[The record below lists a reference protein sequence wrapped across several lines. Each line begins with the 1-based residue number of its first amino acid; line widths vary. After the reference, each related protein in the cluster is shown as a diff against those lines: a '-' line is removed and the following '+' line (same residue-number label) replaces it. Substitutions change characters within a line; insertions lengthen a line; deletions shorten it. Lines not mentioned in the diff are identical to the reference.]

1 MSLAARHLAHH
12 AALAAAQ
19 VAGEDIV
26 IEPIAAP
33 SPLQIGINTL
43 ATRHLAA
50 MANQQQ
56 VDDAALVMALGDEPQ
71 DPLYAELKEFLGQDL
86 RTLSEIQSTEEK
98 IATKRHLI
106 ERYREWI
113 EGALRAG
120 KEGAAAQDEIIAIT
134 FIWFLDIQDWQ
145 MALQVGAHILS
156 SGIKLERHK
165 RTPACIIAEDIA
177 EAAIKDLASVDLGT
191 LSAADELTATH
202 DMPDEVRAK
211 IKKAIGRKLAEQV
224 AEFDPED
231 PSAPA
236 GGKASLIDAALQALR
251 RALQLNEKA
260 GVKKDIE
267 HLERE
272 LKKLSPDS

>member
-19 VAGEDIV
+19 AAGEEIV

-33 SPLQIGINTL
+33 TPLQIGINTL
-43 ATRHLAA
+43 ATRHLAEIA
-50 MANQQQ
+50 QQEQ
-56 VDDAALVMALGDEPQ
+56 AGETAVLLSLGNEPD

-86 RTLSEIQSTEEK
+86 RTLSEMQSTEDRIEV
-98 IATKRHLI
+98 KRHLI

-156 SGIKLERHK
+156 SGIQLERHK

-177 EAAIKDLASVDLGT
+177 EAALKDLECVDIGT
-191 LSAADELTATH
+191 LAAADYLTSSY
-202 DMPDEVRAK
+202 DMPDQVRAK

-224 AEFDPED
+224 ANFDPED
-231 PSAPA
+231 PNMPA

-272 LKKLSPDS
+272 LKKLSPDT